1 MMLLKEELI
10 QEKGKKEVYKG
21 HQKKKKEKSL
31 REKIKDDL

>member
-1 MMLLKEELI
+1 MLLKEELI

-21 HQKKKKEKSL
+21 HQKKKKKEKSL

>member
-21 HQKKKKEKSL
+21 HQKKKKKRKKPEGENKG
-31 REKIKDDL
+31 

>member
-10 QEKGKKEVYKG
+10 QEKGKKEGYKG
-21 HQKKKKEKSL
+21 HRKKEKSL